1 MMMNQ
6 SIEIPL
12 NKAKITLFLVGAVAF
27 VFTGVFFAIEPAIF
41 ISPILRSEEL
51 IRIAGVAAVLF
62 FGLGAVYMLRKLF
75 DKKVGLTISEE
86 GIIDNS
92 SAVSVGLIEW
102 QDITGVETL
111 EIASNKI
118 LLVHTNN
125 PEKYMERATNMFSRK
140 AIQANH
146 RMYGTPLSI
155 TANSLQIK
163 YKELERLVCEELEN
177 RKVL

>member
-1 MMMNQ
+1 MKQ
-6 SIEIPL
+6 KIEIPL
-12 NKAKITLFLVGAVAF
+12 SKTKMTLFLMGAIVF
-27 VFTGVFFAIEPAIF
+27 VVMGVFFAMEPARF
-41 ISPILRSEEL
+41 ISPVFRSEGL
-51 IRIAGVAAVLF
+51 VRIAGVASVLF

-75 DKKVGLTISEE
+75 DKKVGLTICEA
-86 GIIDNS
+86 GITDNS

-125 PEKYMERATNMFSRK
+125 PEKYMARGTNIFSRK
-140 AIQANH
+140 AMQANH

-155 TANSLQIK
+155 TANSLQIT

-177 RKVL
+177 KSVR